1 MNWVS
6 ISLSATIS
14 EIAKLQSN
22 TSYQRQHV
30 RRGHVQTIAHTVER
44 LNCTD
49 IVVVWS
55 ARDCV
60 WLTEWIWKENLHTL
74 EFWKPEKKTEEK
86 IIFKVKVDWE
96 KRMKCV
102 FVYTPLSAA
111 VWEAC
116 KEREEKKNENVIK
129 KIQKQ
134 LRVERHSWCRS
145 GRESR
150 DRYETAWERRREAR
164 KSFHTKKKKMPR
176 FRVLRRASVRDWVV
190 TVHWHGFSVFPFP
203 LFFRSSREMKFET
216 KFFFSTFWNW
226 TKYLSVAAQLRQFFT
241 VREQFLVKLE
251 QTSFLIS
258 WAFLL
263 AALFL
268 HYVIFSLHF
277 SRDFPRQFYVAHF
290 NSMHKFLHRAVSQ
303 SQHYTAVM
311 HLPI

>member
-14 EIAKLQSN
+14 EIARLQSN
-22 TSYQRQHV
+22 TSYQHRHV

-55 ARDCV
+55 THDCV
-60 WLTEWIWKENLHTL
+60 WLTKWIWKENLHTL

-111 VWEAC
+111 VWEAF

-129 KIQKQ
+129 KIQEQ
-134 LRVERHSWCRS
+134 LRAERHSWCRS

-176 FRVLRRASVRDWVV
+176 FRVLRTGKCAWLSRYGALTWFF
-190 TVHWHGFSVFPFP
+190 GFSF
-203 LFFRSSREMKFET
+203 SS
-216 KFFFSTFWNW
+216 FFS
-226 TKYLSVAAQLRQFFT
+226 QLEGDEIRDEILLFHFLELNEIFVSCCAVKELFT
-241 VREQFLVKLE
+241 IYIE
-251 QTSFLIS
+251 SF
-258 WAFLL
+258 
-263 AALFL
+263 
-268 HYVIFSLHF
+268 H
-277 SRDFPRQFYVAHF
+277 
-290 NSMHKFLHRAVSQ
+290 
-303 SQHYTAVM
+303 
-311 HLPI
+311 